1 MPPPI
6 PIRCHVLVVD
16 DNAVNRRILTALLEK
31 LGCRVDTARNG
42 REAVDAVLGQR
53 YSVVFMDCQMPVLNG
68 YEATAEI
75 RRHSLPVSDVPI
87 CGVSASMD
95 IDTQSRCVSSGMDE
109 FMSKPV
115 TLDMLRDLLTRVAA
129 RQIIEENLRQGG

>member
-1 MPPPI
+1 
-6 PIRCHVLVVD
+6 
-16 DNAVNRRILTALLEK
+16 
-31 LGCRVDTARNG
+31 
-42 REAVDAVLGQR
+42 
-53 YSVVFMDCQMPVLNG
+53 MDCQMPVLNG
-68 YEATAEI
+68 YDATAEI

-87 CGVSASMD
+87 CGISASMD
-95 IDTQSRCVSSGMDE
+95 NDTQARCASSGMDE